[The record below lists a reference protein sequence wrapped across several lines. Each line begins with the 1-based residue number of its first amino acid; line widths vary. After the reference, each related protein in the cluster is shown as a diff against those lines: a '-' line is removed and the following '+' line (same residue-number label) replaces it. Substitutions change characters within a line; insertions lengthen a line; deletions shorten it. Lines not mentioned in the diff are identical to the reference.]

1 MRDISAIFKIELDQE
16 LNISKYALVGKKME
30 NYYNI
35 VEGYNNNLSTQEI
48 TPSISRDKK
57 RRKTYI
63 NSTVNI
69 ISYLENN
76 KFDKLLSENLVFIK
90 LIDASAV
97 NTIIECVVRNTPIL
111 VNKLPA
117 VVEILGENYPL
128 YYNDLDEVNNLLTMK
143 NIETTYNYLKKLD
156 KTKLHI
162 NTFIKDFDDI
172 LRVINL

>member
-1 MRDISAIFKIELDQE
+1 
-16 LNISKYALVGKKME
+16 ME

-76 KFDKLLSENLVFIK
+76 KFDKLLSENLVF
-90 LIDASAV
+90 
-97 NTIIECVVRNTPIL
+97 
-111 VNKLPA
+111 
-117 VVEILGENYPL
+117 
-128 YYNDLDEVNNLLTMK
+128 
-143 NIETTYNYLKKLD
+143 
-156 KTKLHI
+156 
-162 NTFIKDFDDI
+162 
-172 LRVINL
+172 LRIM